1 MLKVAGGGTGG
12 GSTPGAVVYQGVWNA
27 STNVPTLT
35 SSVGTNGYYYV
46 VSVAGS
52 TNLNG
57 ITDWQVSDW
66 AVFNGTAWQ
75 KIDNTDGVVSVNG
88 QNGVVVLTSNDVGA
102 TANTTYVLA
111 GTGLS
116 GGGRLNANVTVNL
129 ANTAVTAGTY
139 GDGTHVAQIAIDAQG
154 RITSASNVSITT
166 AGIGTVTSVATG
178 TGLTG
183 GPITTTG
190 TISIASTAVTAGVY
204 GNAATVGTFTVN
216 GQGQLTAAANA
227 AISIPAS
234 AINTTIPNSGL
245 TNSSVTINGTSI
257 SLGGSGTITSSTVG
271 TLTLG
276 TGLTGT
282 SFNGSTAVTTNLANT
297 AVVAGSY
304 GNASTVGTFTVDAQ
318 GRLTAASNTA
328 ISIAVGSVSGA
339 VPNTR
344 LISTGTGLTGGG
356 DLTAD
361 RTLSV
366 TANSTQQLVGVQN
379 NGTLAATRQIINFA
393 PGNNAVIAVS
403 DDSANGRANVTVG
416 TSQAVTFTTS
426 VTTPT
431 VLMNGATSGTVTV
444 KVPAVAGTT
453 NFQLPASNGTSGY
466 VLSTDGSGNTSWVAQ
481 SGGGGGGLTWQSVQT
496 ANFTASASNAYPVNT
511 TSGAITVTLPAS
523 PTAGQTVQITDYAGT
538 FLTNNC
544 TIGRNGSNING
555 IGANI
560 SLAAARESVIFVY
573 IDATQGWI
581 TSVVSVTNLTAA
593 PYSASYLI
601 IAGGGGGGGH
611 ATSDKGGG
619 GGGAGGLLSGTATLT
634 PGTTYTVTV
643 GSGGAGGVGSSGNQ
657 GGTQGTNGNSSSFSA
672 YGTAAVG
679 GGGGGSGYGGGPW
692 NGNAGGSGGGSVAT
706 ASGTGTGGSATSGQG
721 YAGGTAS
728 PANNSSGGGGSGG
741 LGGNSNGSVG
751 GNGGIGT
758 SSSVTGSAVTYASG
772 GGGGAYAGTSGTASA
787 GGGGNAAAQGSS
799 SNGVSGTAYTGGGG
813 GGAGGGGATATNGGA
828 GGSGAVIISVPTAS
842 YSANYTGTVSVT
854 TSGSNT
860 IMTFTASGSYTA

>member
-35 SSVGTNGYYYV
+35 SGVGTNGYYYV

-52 TNLNG
+52 TNLDG
-57 ITDWQVSDW
+57 INSWAVNDW
-66 AVFNGTAWQ
+66 AVFNGTVWERLSG
-75 KIDNTDGVVSVNG
+75 NDGVISVNG
-88 QNGVVVLTSNDVGA
+88 KSGVVTLIASDVGA
-102 TANTTYVLA
+102 TPNTTYVLA
-111 GTGLS
+111 GTGIS
-116 GGGRLNANVTVNL
+116 GGGQLNANVTVNL

-190 TISIASTAVTAGVY
+190 TISIASTTVTAGSY

-234 AINTTIPNSGL
+234 AINTTISNSGL
-245 TNSSVTINGTSI
+245 TNSSVTVNGTSI
-257 SLGGSGTITSSTVG
+257 SLGGSGTITANTSN

-356 DLTAD
+356 NLTAD

-393 PGNNAVIAVS
+393 PGNNVVITTS
-403 DDSANGRANVTVG
+403 DDSANGRANVTIG
-416 TSQAVTFTTS
+416 DTAAATFATS
-426 VTTPT
+426 VTTPI

-481 SGGGGGGLTWQSVQT
+481 SGSGGSGLTWQSVQT
-496 ANFTASASNAYPVNT
+496 ANFTAVSGNGYPINT
-511 TSGAITVTLPAS
+511 TSAAITVTLPAS
-523 PTAGQTVQITDYAGT
+523 PSAGNYVQLTDYAGT
-538 FLTNNC
+538 WATNNV
-544 TIGRNGSNING
+544 TVAPNGGKING
-555 IGANI
+555 GTAIFPAI
-560 SLAAARESVIFVY
+560 TARESLALVY
-573 IDATQGWI
+573 IDATQGWL
-581 TSVVSVTNLTAA
+581 V
-593 PYSASYLI
+593 YSGVNAVNPGTYTASYLVV
-601 IAGGGGGGGH
+601 A
-611 ATSDKGGG
+611 GG
-619 GGGAGGLLSGTATLT
+619 GGGAGGLGDNTGSGAGGAGGFLT
-634 PGTTYTVTV
+634 GSVNLNSGTTYTVV
-643 GSGGAGGVGSSGNQ
+643 VGAGGSAGANTAYDSPGGQ
-657 GGTQGTNGNSSSFSA
+657 GGSSSFT
-672 YGTAAVG
+672 GVTTAIG
-679 GGGGGSGYGGGPW
+679 GGGGQAGSSNLVGG
-692 NGNAGGSGGGSVAT
+692 AGGSGGGGG
-706 ASGTGTGGSATSGQG
+706 GTSNSAGGAGTSGQG
-721 YAGGTAS
+721 NAGGAG
-728 PANNSSGGGGSGG
+728 SSGGPNYG
-741 LGGNSNGSVG
+741 
-751 GNGGIGT
+751 
-758 SSSVTGSAVTYASG
+758 AG
-772 GGGGAYAGTSGTASA
+772 GGGGASAAGGTGTTSTGGSGGAGSSSSITGSSLTYAGGGGGGVDRGGTAGTGGA
-787 GGGGNAAAQGSS
+787 GGGGNAGASGGG
-799 SNGVSGTAYTGGGG
+799 NGVSGTTNLGGGG
-813 GGAGGGGATATNGGA
+813 GGASYNTNTSLAYNGGA
-828 GGSGAVIISVPTAS
+828 GGSGVVILSVPTAF
-842 YSANYTGTVSVT
+842 YSGTTTGSPTVT

-860 IMTFTASGSYTA
+860 IIKFTTSGSYTA

>member
-27 STNVPTLT
+27 STNVPALT

-129 ANTAVTAGTY
+129 ANTTVTAGTY
-139 GDGTHVAQIAIDAQG
+139 GNSTSVAQIVVDAQG
-154 RITSASNVSITT
+154 RITSASNVAIS
-166 AGIGTVTSVATG
+166 GGGGSGTVTSVATG

-257 SLGGSGTITSSTVG
+257 SLGGSGTITASTVG

-328 ISIAVGSVSGA
+328 ISIAVESVSGA

-393 PGNNAVIAVS
+393 PGNNVVITTS
-403 DDSANGRANVTVG
+403 DDSANGRANVTIG
-416 TSQAVTFTTS
+416 DTAAATFATS

-466 VLSTDGSGNTSWVAQ
+466 VLSTDGSGNTSWISQ
-481 SGGGGGGLTWQSVQT
+481 SGGGGGALAWQSVQ
-496 ANFTASASNAYPVNT
+496 ASNFTAVAGNAYPVNT
-511 TSGAITVTLPAS
+511 TSAAITVTLPAS
-523 PTAGQTVQITDYAGT
+523 P
-538 FLTNNC
+538 
-544 TIGRNGSNING
+544 
-555 IGANI
+555 
-560 SLAAARESVIFVY
+560 
-573 IDATQGWI
+573 
-581 TSVVSVTNLTAA
+581 
-593 PYSASYLI
+593 
-601 IAGGGGGGGH
+601 
-611 ATSDKGGG
+611 
-619 GGGAGGLLSGTATLT
+619 
-634 PGTTYTVTV
+634 
-643 GSGGAGGVGSSGNQ
+643 
-657 GGTQGTNGNSSSFSA
+657 
-672 YGTAAVG
+672 
-679 GGGGGSGYGGGPW
+679 
-692 NGNAGGSGGGSVAT
+692 
-706 ASGTGTGGSATSGQG
+706 
-721 YAGGTAS
+721 
-728 PANNSSGGGGSGG
+728 
-741 LGGNSNGSVG
+741 
-751 GNGGIGT
+751 
-758 SSSVTGSAVTYASG
+758 
-772 GGGGAYAGTSGTASA
+772 SA
-787 GGGGNAAAQGSS
+787 GNIVQFFKAFIYSDFTRLVAQFHF
-799 SNGVSGTAYTGGGG
+799 NVHFC
-813 GGAGGGGATATNGGA
+813 
-828 GGSGAVIISVPTAS
+828 VR
-842 YSANYTGTVSVT
+842 
-854 TSGSNT
+854 
-860 IMTFTASGSYTA
+860 